1 MHERPSGWRSEAV
14 RARSSPLARWRW
26 LRGLTQNELAEQ
38 AGTDRRTLARIE
50 QGAAEPGVMTALRL
64 ARALEVRVEDVFTLG
79 GAVPSALE
87 EAEAQEEAARAEEV
101 AVLKDDLDALD
112 ERFAALERRM
122 TDI

>member
-38 AGTDRRTLARIE
+38 AGTDRRTLARLE
-50 QGAAEPGVMTALRL
+50 QGAEPGVLTALRL

-79 GAVPSALE
+79 GSVPSALE
-87 EAEAQEEAARAEEV
+87 EAEAQEEAARAQEV